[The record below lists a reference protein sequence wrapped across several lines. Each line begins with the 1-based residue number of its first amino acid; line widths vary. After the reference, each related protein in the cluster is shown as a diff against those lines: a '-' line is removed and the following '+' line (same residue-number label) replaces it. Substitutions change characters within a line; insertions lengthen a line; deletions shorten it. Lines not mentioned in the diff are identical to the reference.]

1 MEDFDILKR
10 FDNDKLIDVVKNYKR
25 YGYDVE
31 IRDYAIN
38 LLEERGWSVEDLK
51 TFGYWENSDY
61 EEALI
66 QYKAYC
72 RNSLIAVCVLV
83 LSLCMLAPIYL
94 VFVFM
99 AYRNV
104 CKFYQALGR
113 KEEAVFSFD
122 LCWHVLLFFYLK
134 EKMKEELK
142 GIYQREQCI
151 SEKVKNIIELCSLPE
166 HRFFNVDVY
175 MPKKRNKADTNYYAL
190 HYDFTYIQ
198 NDIL

>member
-1 MEDFDILKR
+1 MENYDILKR

-25 YGYDVE
+25 YGYDDE

-38 LLEERGWSVEDLK
+38 LLKERGWSIEDLK
-51 TFGYWENSDY
+51 TFGYWKNSDY

-122 LCWHVLLFFYLK
+122 LCWHLLLFFYLK

-142 GIYQREQCI
+142 GIR
-151 SEKVKNIIELCSLPE
+151 
-166 HRFFNVDVY
+166 
-175 MPKKRNKADTNYYAL
+175 
-190 HYDFTYIQ
+190 
-198 NDIL
+198 